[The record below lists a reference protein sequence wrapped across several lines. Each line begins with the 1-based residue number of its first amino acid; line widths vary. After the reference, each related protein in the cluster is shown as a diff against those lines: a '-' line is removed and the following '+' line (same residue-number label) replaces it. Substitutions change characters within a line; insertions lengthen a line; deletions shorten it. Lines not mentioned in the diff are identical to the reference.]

1 MVIDILH
8 ISAGKWSHAKNQ
20 NQTNNEATF
29 SLLINRKKKRSKK
42 ERAKR
47 EKREKYC

>member
-20 NQTNNEATF
+20 NQTNNKAIF
-29 SLLINRKKKRSKK
+29 ILLIDRKKKRSKK

-47 EKREKYC
+47 EKRKKYC

>member
-8 ISAGKWSHAKNQ
+8 ISAGKWSQAKNQ